1 MANECLTSLHLCTLR
16 VARLGA
22 DGVPLP
28 GANNLY
34 VSDAITEL
42 TFSEEV
48 RAGQEV
54 EVPDGCGGLCVSY
67 KGDDVPKWWNIE
79 LIICKPDPELTELL
93 AGGTVLTDGAAVGY
107 QPGALNTARTGYGVS
122 LEGWSHQLDDAGDI
136 DATFP
141 YLHWAF
147 PKVKGLR
154 MGTRRLFEGAL
165 ENPFTAGKAI
175 ENPNWF
181 DGPGNDWNVD
191 SSKAWGVMPSASTPT
206 AECGYQTLQAS

>member
-1 MANECLTSLHLCTLR
+1 VNDCLPSIHACTIR
-16 VARLGA
+16 VARLEA

-42 TFSEEV
+42 TFTPEV

-67 KGDDVPKWWNIE
+67 KADDVEKWWNVE
-79 LIICKPDPELTELL
+79 LTICRPDPQLTELL
-93 AGGTVLTDGAAVGY
+93 AGGTVLTSGDAVGY
-107 QPGALNTARTGYGVS
+107 QPGSLNTVRTGYGVS
-122 LEGWSHQLDDAGDI
+122 IEVWSHRLDDGGDI
-136 DATFP
+136 DDVFP
-141 YLHWAF
+141 YWHWAF

-154 MGTRRLFEGAL
+154 LGARRLFEGAL
-165 ENPFTAGKAI
+165 ENPFTAGKAT
-175 ENPNWF
+175 ENAHWF
-181 DGPGNDWNVD
+181 DGPGNDWEVD

-206 AECGYQTLQAS
+206 AACGYQTLAAS